1 MNEFTNLSAFIKD
14 EEVEKIKEYGL
25 TNNVPIIQDEG
36 LAFLLFLT
44 KNKNVKK
51 VLEIGTAIGYSSI
64 NMALNNEDLLIDTIE
79 RDEKM
84 YNEALK
90 NIYNLNLTKRIRVH
104 FVDALE
110 ISEEELEKDYDLIFI
125 DAAKAQYIKFFDK
138 FTKLLK
144 KGGIVFTDNLLFHG
158 LVYGNKEDLS
168 KNLKSLV
175 TKIESYNDYLKNNQD
190 FDSYFFKIGDGI
202 SVSVKK

>member
-64 NMALNNEDLLIDTIE
+64 NMALNN
-79 RDEKM
+79 
-84 YNEALK
+84 
-90 NIYNLNLTKRIRVH
+90 V
-104 FVDALE
+104 
-110 ISEEELEKDYDLIFI
+110 
-125 DAAKAQYIKFFDK
+125 
-138 FTKLLK
+138 
-144 KGGIVFTDNLLFHG
+144 
-158 LVYGNKEDLS
+158 
-168 KNLKSLV
+168 
-175 TKIESYNDYLKNNQD
+175 
-190 FDSYFFKIGDGI
+190 
-202 SVSVKK
+202 

>member
-64 NMALNNEDLLIDTIE
+64 NMALNNDGLFIDTIE

-90 NIYNLNLTKRIRVH
+90 NISNLNLTKRIRVH

-168 KNLKSLV
+168 KNLRSLV